1 MRSTRTHSP
10 ACAGFHAA
18 AFNRRHALKVG
29 GHDPLLVTQNPND
42 PAFALPELSLPADI
56 TPGRLQQRREVQKLI
71 DAQTRLL
78 DYSATARG
86 INDYYERAMAM
97 LTSPKL
103 RKAFDLASEP
113 DKVRDRYG
121 RTTYGQSVLL
131 ARRQAGDG
139 CGGVKLA
146 DCRRSSNGELNA

>member
-56 TPGRLQQRREVQKLI
+56 TPGLRPRKL
-71 DAQTRLL
+71 AACPP
-78 DYSATARG
+78 ATA
-86 INDYYERAMAM
+86 
-97 LTSPKL
+97 P
-103 RKAFDLASEP
+103 
-113 DKVRDRYG
+113 
-121 RTTYGQSVLL
+121 
-131 ARRQAGDG
+131 
-139 CGGVKLA
+139 
-146 DCRRSSNGELNA
+146 RSAEAH